1 MRKNKIYCIIF
12 ALILTICCS
21 VMQNNNFVYADDK
34 FDLTS
39 KSAILMDYNSQTI
52 IFEKDKDKKLPI
64 ASMVKLMTIYI
75 TFQNLETGKITYEQ
89 EFTSS
94 EHASSM
100 GGSQVFIDPYVNY
113 SVKDLLRS
121 VIMASAN
128 DASVALA
135 EGISGSESEFVDL
148 MNETAKKLGME
159 NTLYVNSTGLPA
171 PEQYSTAYDCAIL
184 LKNLLKYDD
193 YHKFSTIWMDS
204 LTHPSG
210 RKTELVNTNKLIR
223 YYDGCDG
230 GKTGST
236 SEAGYCLTSSAK
248 RNNMRLI
255 SVVIG
260 AKTGKDR
267 FKESTNLFNF
277 GFANYENKQLVN
289 KEKVFKE
296 VETKR
301 CKEKVANV
309 VPVEDF
315 YAFDKKGNKS
325 SYEISVEL
333 PEVLGS
339 TKAGEIIGKIIISK
353 EGNVVK
359 TIGLTV
365 QEDINSLS
373 LIDNFKY
380 IISNMY

>member
-1 MRKNKIYCIIF
+1 MKINKLYSVIF
-12 ALILTICCS
+12 AFILTICCGI
-21 VMQNNNFVYADDK
+21 MQNYGFVFADEK
-34 FDLTS
+34 FDLTA

-52 IFEKDKDKKLPI
+52 IYEKDKDKKLPI

-75 TFQNLETGKITYEQ
+75 TFQNLESGKITYEQ

-100 GGSQVFIDPYVNY
+100 GGSQVFIAPYVNY

-128 DASVALA
+128 DASVVLA
-135 EGISGSESEFVDL
+135 EGICGTESEFVNL
-148 MNETAKKLGME
+148 MNDTAKNLGME

-171 PEQYSTAYDCAIL
+171 PEQYSTAYDCAL
-184 LKNLLKYDD
+184 LLNNLLRYDD
-193 YHKFSTIWMDS
+193 YHKFSTVWMDS
-204 LTHPSG
+204 FTHPSG

-223 YYDGCDG
+223 YYDGCDS

-267 FKESTNLFNF
+267 FKESTSLLNF
-277 GFANYENKQLVN
+277 GFANYENKQLVS
-289 KEKVFKE
+289 KDKIFKE
-296 VETKR
+296 IETKR

-325 SYEISVEL
+325 SYDISVEL
-333 PEVLGS
+333 PEILNS
-339 TKAGEIIGKIIISK
+339 TKVGDIIGKIIISK
-353 EGNVVK
+353 EGNVIK

-373 LIDNFKY
+373 FVDNFKY

>member
-1 MRKNKIYCIIF
+1 MRRNKIYCIIF
-12 ALILTICCS
+12 AFILTIYCS

-34 FDLTS
+34 FDLTA

-94 EHASSM
+94 EHASGM

-184 LKNLLKYDD
+184 LRNLLKYDD

>member
-1 MRKNKIYCIIF
+1 MRRNKIYCIIF

-34 FDLTS
+34 FDLTA

-135 EGISGSESEFVDL
+135 EGISGSESKFVDL

-325 SYEISVEL
+325 GYEISVEL

>member
-1 MRKNKIYCIIF
+1 MKIRYIF
-12 ALILTICCS
+12 CVIVAFLLTICS
-21 VMQNNNFVYADDK
+21 SIMQNNNFVYAEEK
-34 FDLTS
+34 FDLTA
-39 KSAILMDYNSQTI
+39 KSAFLMDYNSQTV

-64 ASMVKLMTIYI
+64 ASMVKLMTIYL
-75 TFQNLETGKITYEQ
+75 TFQNLESGAITYEQ

-94 EHASSM
+94 ENASGM

-113 SVKDLLRS
+113 TVKDLLKS

-135 EGISGSESEFVDL
+135 EGICGSEQEFVSV
-148 MNETAKKLGME
+148 MNSTAKELGMN
-159 NTLYVNSTGLPA
+159 NTLYANCTGLPA
-171 PEQYSTAYDCAIL
+171 PEQYSTAQDCAIL
-184 LKNLLKYDD
+184 LHNLLKYED
-193 YHKFSTIWMDS
+193 YHKFSTIWMDT

-260 AKTGKDR
+260 SKTGKDR
-267 FKESTNLFNF
+267 FRESTSLLNY
-277 GFANYENKQLVN
+277 GFANYENKHLV
-289 KEKVFKE
+289 KKDFLIKE
-296 VETKR
+296 VNTKR
-301 CKEKVANV
+301 CKEKTAEV

-315 YAFDKKGNKS
+315 FAFDKKGTKS
-325 SYEISVEL
+325 NYDVTVEL
-333 PEVLGS
+333 PDQIS
-339 TKAGEIIGKIIISK
+339 ATKVGDIVGRVIVSK
-353 EGNVVK
+353 EGNVIK

-365 QEDINSLS
+365 KSDLHALS
-373 LIDNFKY
+373 FADNFKT

>member
-1 MRKNKIYCIIF
+1 MRRNKIYCIIF

-94 EHASSM
+94 EHASGM

-339 TKAGEIIGKIIISK
+339 TKVGEIIGKIIISK

>member
-1 MRKNKIYCIIF
+1 MRRNKIYCIIF
-12 ALILTICCS
+12 TLILTICCS
-21 VMQNNNFVYADDK
+21 IMQNNNFVYADDK

-94 EHASSM
+94 EHASGM
-100 GGSQVFIDPYVNY
+100 GGSQVFIDPFVNY

-148 MNETAKKLGME
+148 MNKTAKKLGME

-315 YAFDKKGNKS
+315 YVFDKKGNKS